1 MLDTT
6 IGTLPVLGTLV
17 VVLLSLYFFSVRRRP
32 ADGLPPGPQPLPF
45 IGNVHQISLQHSELT
60 FAKWDAQY
68 GEFLILPLQ
77 RDGSKLMRYRRPHL
91 RSYVLSSDPRPQLH
105 RSRTRPPRQA
115 EQDLLREVMVDYH
128 R

>member
-6 IGTLPVLGTLV
+6 IGTLPVLGTLAI
-17 VVLLSLYFFSVRRRP
+17 VLFSLYFFSVRRRL

-45 IGNVHQISLQHSELT
+45 VGNVHQISLQHSELT

-68 GEFLILPLQ
+68 GESLILPLQ
-77 RDGSKLMRYRRPHL
+77 QDGVKLMGYRRPHL
-91 RSYVLSSDPRPQLH
+91 RSDVLSSDPHPQLH
-105 RSRTRPPRQA
+105 RSRTGPPRQA
-115 EQDLLREVMVDYH
+115 EQDLLREVLVDHH